1 MEPSSNKIPKHIAI
15 QMDGNRR
22 WGRENK
28 GDPLEGHKEGAKTL
42 KKIAEHCRDI
52 GVKILTVYAL
62 STENLKRPKEEL
74 AVHFGLHKKYL
85 KKWILDSDD
94 FVKNEV
100 KFQVLGR
107 KELLPKEEQEIIK
120 QAEEKTKNFS
130 KLIFN
135 VCLCYNGQDEIV
147 DATKEIIKKGIKPEE
162 INREIIKQHLY
173 TKDIPPPDMMIKT
186 GMNPEKRISAFLLYD
201 VAYTE
206 LFFTKTKWPAFSPQ
220 ELNELIKEYQNRNRR
235 FGR

>member
-1 MEPSSNKIPKHIAI
+1 MENTKFPTHIAI

-22 WGRENK
+22 WGEENK

-42 KKIAEHCRDI
+42 KKLVEHCRDI

-62 STENLKRPKEEL
+62 STENLKRSKEEL

-85 KKWILDSDD
+85 KKWILESDE
-94 FVKNEV
+94 FVKNEA
-100 KFQVLGR
+100 KFRVLGR
-107 KELLPKEEQEIIK
+107 KELLPKDEQEIIK

-130 KLIFN
+130 RFIFN

-147 DATKEIIKKGIKPEE
+147 DAVKEIIKKGIKPKE
-162 INREIIKQHLY
+162 ISRETIKQHLY
-173 TKDIPPPDMMIKT
+173 TKDIPAPDMMIKT

-201 VAYTE
+201 AAYTE
-206 LFFTKTKWPAFSPQ
+206 LFFTKTKWPDFSPK
-220 ELNELIKEYQNRNRR
+220 ELDEMIEEYQKRERR
-235 FGR
+235 FGK